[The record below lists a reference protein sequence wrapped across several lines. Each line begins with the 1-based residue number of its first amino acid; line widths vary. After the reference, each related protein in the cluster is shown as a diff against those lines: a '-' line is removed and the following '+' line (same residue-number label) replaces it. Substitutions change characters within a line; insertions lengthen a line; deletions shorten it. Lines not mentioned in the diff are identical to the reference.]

1 MQKEIL
7 KKEIKKNYG
16 KIALEGNTD
25 VILILVVVPQRKF
38 VVIQITFLKNK
49 YRLLLDIMKQN

>member
-16 KIALEGNTD
+16 KIALERNIFNICCG
-25 VILILVVVPQRKF
+25 PQE
-38 VVIQITFLKNK
+38 VCCDDTI
-49 YRLLLDIMKQN
+49 